1 MVSFILPFIFNDNSS
16 TISPQNIQP
25 IQEVII
31 QEEVKPDIKISVFT
45 SNEPSSCTICLED
58 FEEGETVNETN
69 CGHTYHIKCMET
81 LINNKIKNC
90 PVCRSNLYKKYD
102 VIV

>member
-1 MVSFILPFIFNDNSS
+1 MVSFILPFVFNDNSA

-69 CGHTYHIKCMET
+69 CKHMFHLQCIDT
-81 LINNKIKNC
+81 LLNNKIKNC
-90 PVCRSNLYKKYD
+90 PVCRANLYKKYD